1 MPYLTYS
8 TGYGK
13 HYNTIY
19 PCSFWFTLN
28 EAVNEMRDLLKE
40 GRPVKVFSK
49 AINSDNYKVV
59 NYKNKRVIRRK

>member
-19 PCSFWFTLN
+19 PYSFWSTLN

-49 AINSDNYKVV
+49 PVNVDLFKVINLR
-59 NYKNKRVIRRK
+59 NKRIIRRK